1 MNIDL
6 QYKISNNSNYQNF
19 LRQNSYW
26 YKYLNRDASYFK
38 EFNLD
43 MKDKMGL
50 KPTDR
55 LNKMLNNI
63 NTLQM
68 FMDVLK

>member
-6 QYKISNNSNYQNF
+6 QYKISNNTNYQSF
-19 LRQNSYW
+19 LRQHSYW

-38 EFNLD
+38 EFSLD
-43 MKDKMGL
+43 MKDKLGL

-68 FMDVLK
+68 FIDVLK